1 MGTLEAAHRRAK
13 IMAFKAVV
21 VATLVALACRIHEHD
36 GPNDG
41 SNGTIWRDDEQWRTS
56 ATAER
61 LPGWQLPHPTGVDIP
76 AYIQEQK
83 EQQRYESEKMAE
95 KIKAQ
100 FEGIMKSVADKKHKY
115 VMYTMT
121 EFVSICACAQ
131 SSYNIYNAMFV
142 ANAQALNLTNVDTL
156 DDWSD
161 LKPYEAKSTKEAKE
175 VIFAGTL
182 YYMCTYMAGYMEFVT
197 KVEANIRDLRNQA
210 NNNNVTPSG

>member
-1 MGTLEAAHRRAK
+1 
-13 IMAFKAVV
+13 MAFKAVV
-21 VATLVALACRIHEHD
+21 VATLVALASAGMPAEYMNMMAQMM
-36 GPNDG
+36 GQMGQSGGMMN
-41 SNGTIWRDDEQWRTS
+41 NGGHQQQQSGCQGGNCPIPQ
-56 ATAER
+56 
-61 LPGWQLPHPTGVDIP
+61 GVDIP